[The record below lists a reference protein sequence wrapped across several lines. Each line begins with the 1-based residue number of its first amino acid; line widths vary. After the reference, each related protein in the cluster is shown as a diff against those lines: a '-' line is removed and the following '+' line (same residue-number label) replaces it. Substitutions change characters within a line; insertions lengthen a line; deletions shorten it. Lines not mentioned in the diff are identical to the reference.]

1 METVMAWME
10 RLAEKEARRLGE
22 RAGGITAK
30 QLAAL
35 QRQVAE
41 LGAQL
46 GHSSSDAR
54 HAGQAFAH
62 SARHFAGEAAHDLS
76 HYARHEGAMVAREAG
91 RQALRAGR
99 AVKADPMPT
108 VVALIGVA
116 MIARL
121 LAPSRRATRS

>member
-1 METVMAWME
+1 MAWME

-22 RAGGITAK
+22 RAGSITSK
-30 QLAAL
+30 QLASL

-46 GHSSSDAR
+46 GHSSHDAR

-62 SARHFAGEAAHDLS
+62 SARHLASDAASEFGHF
-76 HYARHEGAMVAREAG
+76 ARHEGAVVAREAA

-121 LAPSRRATRS
+121 LVPSRRSATRS

>member
-1 METVMAWME
+1 MAWME
-10 RLAEKEARRLGE
+10 RLAEKEARRFGE
-22 RAGGITAK
+22 RAGSISAK

-41 LGAQL
+41 LGARL
-46 GHSSSDAR
+46 GHSSHEARDA
-54 HAGQAFAH
+54 GSAFAH
-62 SARHFAGEAAHDLS
+62 SARHLASDAASEIGHF
-76 HYARHEGAMVAREAG
+76 ARHEGAVVAREAAK
-91 RQALRAGR
+91 QALRAGR

-121 LAPSRRATRS
+121 LAPSRRGATRS